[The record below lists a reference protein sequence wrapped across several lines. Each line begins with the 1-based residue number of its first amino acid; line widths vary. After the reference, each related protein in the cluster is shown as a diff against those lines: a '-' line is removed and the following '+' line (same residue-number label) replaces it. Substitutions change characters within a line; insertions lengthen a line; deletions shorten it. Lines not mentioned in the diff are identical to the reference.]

1 MKIKLSKAATS
12 NIKAT
17 KELLIHTDKEKKYIE
32 EADRCIAERREYY
45 IKSYEKARDYIT
57 LY

>member
-17 KELLIHTDKEKKYIE
+17 KELLIHTDKEKKIY
-32 EADRCIAERREYY
+32 RR
-45 IKSYEKARDYIT
+45 S
-57 LY
+57 